1 MKNEL
6 GKWLMDISKYIIT
19 AVIISALLG
28 NIEDT
33 ATMILFSAI
42 VAVTTLAT
50 GLKLINSSTQTK
62 KKTKIKNRK

>member
-62 KKTKIKNRK
+62 KKTKTKNRK